1 MDQFRVQPTPQQRAT
16 ALGDRLRTVK
26 GMVGGNPSA
35 FIDYL
40 SQRDPSFAAFA
51 QSVRGKTPE
60 QAFSE
65 RGLDFNQFS
74 GLL

>member
-1 MDQFRVQPTPQQRAT
+1 
-16 ALGDRLRTVK
+16 
-26 GMVGGNPSA
+26 MVGGNPSA